1 MSEQEIQK
9 IVDVFKPYNEVKLV
23 YLFGSR
29 VNGKLG
35 PLSDYDFAVYL
46 DSQDKQK
53 IQELKL
59 ELIAKI
65 SDALKTDNIDLVIL
79 NETESPELKYNI
91 IKNGQLILEK
101 EPFKVLLEPKILNE
115 FFDFREILRR
125 NNLTKT

>member
-53 IQELKL
+53 LQELKL